1 MAYLLLLLGRDHNL
15 RLDVARQRLQHLDLH
30 LLHFSSHLI
39 CHLIQQNLVVDIQL
53 GHSEDGNPGED
64 GKGEKVEASSYIR
77 HHVQT
82 RAKFQGVHLMI
93 ICI

>member
-1 MAYLLLLLGRDHNL
+1 M
-15 RLDVARQRLQHLDLH
+15 
-30 LLHFSSHLI
+30 
-39 CHLIQQNLVVDIQL
+39 VDIQL

-64 GKGEKVEASSYIR
+64 GKSEKVEASSYIG